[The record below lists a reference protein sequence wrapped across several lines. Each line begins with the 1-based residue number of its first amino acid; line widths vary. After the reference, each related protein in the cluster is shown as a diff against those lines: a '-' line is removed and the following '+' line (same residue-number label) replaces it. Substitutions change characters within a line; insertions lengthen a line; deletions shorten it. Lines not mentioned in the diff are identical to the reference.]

1 LGGEGHMRMNLATS
15 RKIVTLALDNMAQAL
30 RTL

>member
-15 RKIVTLALDNMAQAL
+15 RQIVTLALDNIAEAL
-30 RTL
+30 RAL